1 MSSFPPLQRA
11 LEHYTD
17 LFDIKRAIV
26 NTHLLNFEFLINFFG
41 TLSITDSVE
50 CLKEML
56 THNIRANL
64 QIVVQVVIVLLNGL
78 TCCDKL
84 GFVAP

>member
-1 MSSFPPLQRA
+1 MYFYQRA

-26 NTHLLNFEFLINFFG
+26 HTHLLNPDFLLAYFG
-41 TLSITDSVE
+41 TLSIQHSLE

-56 THNIRANL
+56 TQNIRQNL
-64 QIVVQVVIVLLNGL
+64 QIVVQVAFSDYLYELSVHAA
-78 TCCDKL
+78 CS
-84 GFVAP
+84 